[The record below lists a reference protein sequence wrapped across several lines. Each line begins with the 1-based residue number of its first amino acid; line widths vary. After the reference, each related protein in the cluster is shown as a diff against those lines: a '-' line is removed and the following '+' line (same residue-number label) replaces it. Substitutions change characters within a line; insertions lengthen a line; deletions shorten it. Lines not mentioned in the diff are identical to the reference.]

1 MNPSC
6 RVFDQY
12 AADYDRWFDDH
23 SEVYAAQLRML
34 SAAVPDSDRTL
45 EIGVGSGRFA
55 VPLGI
60 QWGIDPSRPLIRIA
74 KGRGVKVMLGEGE
87 HLPYRERSIDSVL
100 MMTVICFLDE
110 PLVVFREAHRV
121 LAIGG
126 KIIVGFI
133 EKNGEIARQYRHEE
147 TKGRFLR
154 LAHFRSVDEVSR
166 YFDEAGFSEVSV
178 IRRVRGFCVMNGQK
192 Q

>member
-1 MNPSC
+1 MNPSR

-23 SEVYAAQLRML
+23 NGVYAAQLRML
-34 SAAVPDSDRTL
+34 RAVVPDRGRKL

-55 VPLGI
+55 APLGI
-60 QWGIDPSRPLIRIA
+60 QWGIDPSGALVRLA
-74 KGRGVKVMLGEGE
+74 KGRGVEVILGEGE
-87 HLPYRERSIDSVL
+87 HLPYRERSFDSVL
-100 MMTVICFLDE
+100 MMTVICYLDE
-110 PLVVFREAHRV
+110 PLVVFREARRILV
-121 LAIGG
+121 VGG

-133 EKNGEIARQYRHEE
+133 EKNGEIASQYRNEE

-154 LAHFRSVDEVSR
+154 FAHFLSVDEVSR
-166 YFDEAGFSEVSV
+166 YFNEAGFSEVSV
-178 IRRVRGFCVMNGQK
+178 IRRIRGFCVMNGQK

>member
-12 AADYDRWFDDH
+12 ATDYDRWFDDH
-23 SEVYAAQLRML
+23 SEVYTQLQML
-34 SAAVPDSDRTL
+34 IAAVPDRGCTL

-60 QWGIDPSRPLIRIA
+60 QWGIDPLRPLIRIA
-74 KGRGVKVMLGEGE
+74 KSRGVEVILGEGE
-87 HLPYRERSIDSVL
+87 HLPYRERSFDSVL

-110 PLVVFREAHRV
+110 PLVVFREVLRV
-121 LAIGG
+121 LVTGG

-147 TKGRFLR
+147 TKRRFLQY
-154 LAHFRSVDEVSR
+154 AHFQSVDEVGR

-178 IRRVRGFCVMNGQK
+178 IRRVRGFCVMNGK
-192 Q
+192 KK